1 MRSRRQNASDAVSVL
16 GMDPW
21 KDDRVRDFVA
31 INTIQRLRAYH
42 LPASAPMPVM
52 DEVNAA
58 RARNLILLPRADPD
72 YRPCLG
78 EQPPSRAQLRARR
91 RARERQEMR
100 ERHQE
105 QKEEADGNGQSGSS
119 PEYSS
124 TSASSSCSSCDCSDV
139 DGETASK
146 NDATSS
152 ATNRSFHTDPA
163 TLTKQAG
170 PRSPAAFC
178 ATATAARPA
187 QCAIDRA
194 RSVFFGASSFTSSTS
209 PRRLVNSPHVPLTPS
224 MESTTTVAGRSGMH
238 APRSPQEA
246 SASTTTSPPLYA
258 SRTAQCRS
266 GGEVTAVATED
277 GSAMSLPPA
286 PSASS
291 TARSLGTELDAY
303 KEASSTPLRPP
314 PLMRYTGVS
323 APLEVRETMQTTAS
337 ADVDSNGRDES
348 PNGSALLV
356 PHEVAKP
363 EADVPCESTPAKA
376 AATAAP
382 SVTER
387 SPISLEATPAAVR
400 PPSPRLAV
408 AGRNAVTTPSQSHDR
423 SSSNRST
430 DIKHT
435 CDVCDA
441 IVQYY
446 QSMLTKGVV
455 LDRYNHKDLAF
466 VWWVLGRNMD
476 VAALENRGPMR
487 REALMIT
494 LRNFYYTLLSAEEA
508 KAKAAAA
515 EVEKSHTEGEGL
527 EGICG
532 AATSA
537 SPGDRASLTRSAD
550 TTATGGRQ
558 GVTEDA
564 QEQWSRA
571 GRKATGSSN
580 NSEDTLADASV
591 AIRSSRPRFR
601 DTHADRTSAAAAV
614 SIGHTDS
621 SGVAGTGIFTMA
633 LKRSRRG
640 KPLFSSHSG
649 EEQHDA
655 EHPVE
660 EDGVVGV
667 NESDGQESMPAT
679 SMRGRA
685 SVPSPSK
692 KVLNKE
698 IAAPQYRFRSASGDT
713 RSRSTSAVGQGFAA
727 AMREEHADE
736 TATSAAPVGVDDAL
750 GNEVDR
756 LRVQAE
762 GDTSSLASSAN
773 ASRAGSVAQG
783 SSAKVPRRHRRA
795 AERDK
800 AIEETWFSTRTG
812 RRAAAIKAA
821 AQLEHQGSADAML
834 YRKPMEAEPYADTSR
849 AAKAAAVR
857 GLKKEV
863 SAIATVKELD
873 AVAVAATPTIP
884 ASSSA
889 ASKMPRK
896 KCTAS
901 KRTRSPSRENF
912 PDEGPRSPGSRSSV
926 ASDAELTKEE
936 ERGRSAEAPHTVL
949 RGSASKSKSCV
960 TTSAK
965 AHTTMN
971 ACHSPGKAAAPPSEA
986 TTTDAATGSTATTS
1000 KKGGRGEEHRG
1011 RPRGS
1016 FKLPRI
1022 SSPATEDHVNSG
1034 LASVARS
1041 SQRRRDVG
1049 EPSTAAL
1056 TGTLSETA
1064 ACDRRTDTV
1073 GIRIAYP
1080 SSCAPSKAG
1089 ESANPL
1095 GHPVCEVPLH
1105 LTPHERVVRTRIQ
1118 QRMGVPLPA
1127 PPPRS
1132 TTGFISHDA
1141 SLDAPQATV
1150 YSSYTF
1156 LLSSFRTAAST
1167 QNSHVNSDHEWRAIT
1182 APVLWYGQVISPVA
1196 ADELA
1201 TNDGSGASSRRL
1213 AREKTIA
1220 AACSEDVVL
1229 NGSAPSLATATT
1241 RAAVVPTRQR
1251 GGKRRIEGGVD
1262 PSLRGNVLWHDQV
1275 ALERLV
1281 EGRLAQ
1287 SAEPGQ
1293 AAVCRVVESS
1303 QAKCGT
1309 SVAEILQVKEEHRG
1323 SSEEAEKTAGEA
1335 HVKPEVAVT
1344 ALDVVSPVP
1353 PAGPSLAG
1361 EAAVSLNT
1369 TGRTGKDAAAPTEEA
1384 PAPEQHRC
1392 DSAQRAPMPQA
1403 FAFGDLPYAQQC
1415 LLVWS
1420 AAGLLERHVHQRQMA
1435 EMQRK
1440 RVLERCGRMATRRM
1454 AASVAGIERDRITNG
1469 DVHDIAKNAAA
1480 QFAGELRRGNG
1491 DSISSMSAEESDASG
1506 EERAVEKRIRSSALG
1521 RSRGM
1526 PRKVEAGD
1534 NLPCLRQVSDQS
1546 ATSRSSSAN
1555 SSSASSEERLRNAM
1569 RPLPRRAYDY
1579 WASYRCVSDN
1589 G

>member
-1 MRSRRQNASDAVSVL
+1 MRSRRQNVSDAVSVL

-58 RARNLILLPRADPD
+58 RAQNLILLPRAHPD

-91 RARERQEMR
+91 RARERQERR
-100 ERHQE
+100 ERRQE
-105 QKEEADGNGQSGSS
+105 QKDETDGNGQSGST

-124 TSASSSCSSCDCSDV
+124 TSASTSSSSGDRSDV

-178 ATATAARPA
+178 VTAAAAPST

-194 RSVFFGASSFTSSTS
+194 RSVFFGTSSFTSSTS

-238 APRSPQEA
+238 ASRSPKEA
-246 SASTTTSPPLYA
+246 STSTTTSPLLYD
-258 SRTAQCRS
+258 SRAAQRRS
-266 GGEVTAVATED
+266 GREVTAVAVED
-277 GSAMSLPPA
+277 GSATSLPPA
-286 PSASS
+286 PPASS
-291 TARSLGTELDAY
+291 TVRSLGMELDAY
-303 KEASSTPLRPP
+303 KEANSTPLRPP

-323 APLEVRETMQTTAS
+323 AQSEVRETVQTTAS
-337 ADVDSNGRDES
+337 AEVDSSGWDGS
-348 PNGSALLV
+348 PNDSALLV
-356 PHEVAKP
+356 PHEAAKP
-363 EADVPCESTPAKA
+363 EADVPCESVPAKA
-376 AATAAP
+376 TATAAP
-382 SVTER
+382 SATEP
-387 SPISLEATPAAVR
+387 SPISLEATPAAIR

-423 SSSNRST
+423 SSSNRSA

-527 EGICG
+527 EGISG

-537 SPGDRASLTRSAD
+537 SPGGRASLPRSGD
-550 TTATGGRQ
+550 TTVTGGRQ
-558 GVTEDA
+558 GVTE
-564 QEQWSRA
+564 EQWSRA
-571 GRKATGSSN
+571 SGKATGSSTN
-580 NSEDTLADASV
+580 AEDTLANASV
-591 AIRSSRPRFR
+591 AIRPSRPRSR
-601 DTHADRTSAAAAV
+601 DTHADRASAAAAA

-621 SGVAGTGIFTMA
+621 SGGAGTGIFTMA

-640 KPLFSSHSG
+640 KSLFSSHSG

-660 EDGVVGV
+660 EDGVTGI
-667 NESDGQESMPAT
+667 NEADGQESMPAT
-679 SMRGRA
+679 PMRGRTSA
-685 SVPSPSK
+685 PSPSK
-692 KVLNKE
+692 EVLNKE
-698 IAAPQYRFRSASGDT
+698 IAAPEERFRSASGDARG
-713 RSRSTSAVGQGFAA
+713 RSSSAVGQGLAA

-750 GNEVDR
+750 GNEVDT

-800 AIEETWFSTRTG
+800 AVEETWFSTRTG

-821 AQLEHQGSADAML
+821 AQLELQGSADAMA
-834 YRKPMEAEPYADTSR
+834 YRKPMEAGPYADTSR

-857 GLKKEV
+857 RLKKEA
-863 SAIATVKELD
+863 SAIATVKDLD
-873 AVAVAATPTIP
+873 AVAVSATPTVP

-889 ASKMPRK
+889 ASKVMRK

-901 KRTRSPSRENF
+901 KRARSPSRENF
-912 PDEGPRSPGSRSSV
+912 PDEGPGSPGSRSSV

-936 ERGRSAEAPHTVL
+936 EKGRNAEAPHTVL
-949 RGSASKSKSCV
+949 RGSASKSKSRV
-960 TTSAK
+960 TAPAK
-965 AHTTMN
+965 ALTTTN
-971 ACHSPGKAAAPPSEA
+971 ACPSSGKATAPPSEA
-986 TTTDAATGSTATTS
+986 TTTDAATGSTATAS

-1022 SSPATEDHVNSG
+1022 SSLATEDQVNSG

-1064 ACDRRTDTV
+1064 ACDRRTDAV
-1073 GIRIAYP
+1073 GIRIASP

-1089 ESANPL
+1089 EGANPL

-1105 LTPHERVVRTRIQ
+1105 LTPHERVVRARIQ

-1132 TTGFISHDA
+1132 STGLISHDA

-1156 LLSSFRTAAST
+1156 LLSSFRTVAST
-1167 QNSHVNSDHEWRAIT
+1167 QNTHDNSDHEWRAVT
-1182 APVLWYGQVISPVA
+1182 APVLWYGQVISPVV
-1196 ADELA
+1196 ADEST
-1201 TNDGSGASSRRL
+1201 TNDSSGASSRRL
-1213 AREKTIA
+1213 AREKRIA
-1220 AACSEDVVL
+1220 AACSEEVGL
-1229 NGSAPSLATATT
+1229 NGSAPSLATAIAT
-1241 RAAVVPTRQR
+1241 AAVVPTRQR
-1251 GGKRRIEGGVD
+1251 GRKRRIEGGVD

-1287 SAEPGQ
+1287 SADPGQ
-1293 AAVCRVVESS
+1293 AAVSRVVESG
-1303 QAKCGT
+1303 QAKCGA
-1309 SVAEILQVKEEHRG
+1309 SVTEILQVKEEHRG
-1323 SSEEAEKTAGEA
+1323 SSEDAEKTAGEA
-1335 HVKPEVAVT
+1335 HVKTEVAV
-1344 ALDVVSPVP
+1344 ADLDVVSPVL

-1361 EAAVSLNT
+1361 EAAASLST
-1369 TGRTGKDAAAPTEEA
+1369 AGRTGKDAAAPTEEA
-1384 PAPEQHRC
+1384 LAPEQHRC

-1403 FAFGDLPYAQQC
+1403 SAFGDLPYAQQC

-1420 AAGLLERHVHQRQMA
+1420 AAGLLERHVHQGQMA
-1435 EMQRK
+1435 ELRRK

-1454 AASVAGIERDRITNG
+1454 AASVAAVVQDRITNG
-1469 DVHDIAKNAAA
+1469 DVHGIAKNAATQLA
-1480 QFAGELRRGNG
+1480 EELRGGNG
-1491 DSISSMSAEESDASG
+1491 DSISSMSAEESDASE
-1506 EERAVEKRIRSSALG
+1506 EERAVEKRIRSSALE

-1526 PRKVEAGD
+1526 SRKVEAD
-1534 NLPCLRQVSDQS
+1534 DLLHCLGQVSDQS

-1579 WASYRCVSDN
+1579 WASYRCASGN